1 MGLMNTLFDKNDRK
15 AIALDPSY
23 ISKSGKQTPWIGYFW
38 SGSVGQAK
46 RGLEILGVGAIDID
60 KRYCVMLKAEQTPD
74 TITLDNE
81 GCTLIGWYL
90 KVLERIRIK
99 GRLLEV
105 SNYVVADA
113 YFSKATFVQGLD
125 SMGFYLVSRL
135 RDDAN
140 LMYIHDG
147 QPTGKKVGQK
157 FTEIKLTLIILIT
170 LKFKKLKLI
179 MKMVNYILLLRIH
192 KP

>member
-1 MGLMNTLFDKNDRK
+1 
-15 AIALDPSY
+15 
-23 ISKSGKQTPWIGYFW
+23 
-38 SGSVGQAK
+38 
-46 RGLEILGVGAIDID
+46 
-60 KRYCVMLKAEQTPD
+60 MLKAEQTPD

-90 KVLERIRIK
+90 KVLERIK
-99 GRLLEV
+99 DRLLEV

-113 YFSKATFVQGLD
+113 YFSKATFAKGLD
-125 SMGFYLVSRL
+125 SMGFHLVSRL

-170 LKFKKLKLI
+170 PRFKKLKQA
-179 MKMVNYILLLRIH
+179 MKTANYILLLHIH
-192 KP
+192 EL

>member
-1 MGLMNTLFDKNDRK
+1 MNTLFDKNDRK

-147 QPTGKKVGQK
+147 QPTGNKVGQK
-157 FTEIKLTLIILIT
+157 FTEIKLTSTILTT
-170 LKFKKLKLI
+170 LKFKRFKK
-179 MKMVNYILLLRIH
+179 
-192 KP
+192 